1 MPFLLQ
7 EEYLQQRCILEEN
20 SLYLQHHC
28 IYLKHLGRY
37 KKILTAL
44 LLVIYVFIATP
55 VSLWHH
61 HKAHSSVASI
71 AEKTIKAISKNAT
84 ETNCSVCQ
92 HHYSSFDNDAI
103 AYFPNLIRPIQSFN
117 TFYSFYLL
125 PNPAFSKPN
134 KGPPFIG

>member
-1 MPFLLQ
+1 
-7 EEYLQQRCILEEN
+7 
-20 SLYLQHHC
+20 
-28 IYLKHLGRY
+28 LKTIRRY
-37 KKILTAL
+37 KKILTAVL
-44 LLVIYVFIATP
+44 LALYVFIATP

-61 HKAHSSVASI
+61 HKADSSVLLSQ
-71 AEKTIKAISKNAT
+71 EKAIKATTKNVI
-84 ETNCSVCQ
+84 EVNCAVCQ

-134 KGPPFIG
+134 KGPPFTA